1 MFLLTYMLRACE
13 RKSKEIFYLRRTYKV
28 PFPRDFFYI
37 KHDLYM
43 LTFCPKCVAEVN
55 ANATK
60 LR

>member
-1 MFLLTYMLRACE
+1 MLRACE

-28 PFPRDFFYI
+28 PFPRVFFYI
-37 KHDLYM
+37 KHDQYM
-43 LTFCPKCVAEVN
+43 LTFCPKCVAEVD